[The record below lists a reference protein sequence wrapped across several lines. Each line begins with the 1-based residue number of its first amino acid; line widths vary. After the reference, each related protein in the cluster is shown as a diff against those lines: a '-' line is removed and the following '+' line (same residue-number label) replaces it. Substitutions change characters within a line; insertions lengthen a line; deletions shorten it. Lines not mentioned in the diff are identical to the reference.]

1 VLNVLFLILLVLSLA
16 TAALTGGM
24 QALTTAIVE
33 SAAGAVRLA
42 IGLIGVMALFLGAMQ
57 VAEDGGLLRLLA
69 RAVGPVLRRLFP
81 TVPADHPAM
90 SAMLLNICANM
101 LGLGNAAT
109 PFGIRAMQELDKLN
123 TRPGTITNAMVTFLA
138 INTSGLALLPSGTVS
153 IRAAA
158 GSANPAGILVTSW
171 FATGVATLVAVTGA
185 LLLGRFG
192 PWRKDAPDAAVS
204 AEPEAEAGGAED
216 LEQGLADLESDVG
229 ERRGAAPRLGVP
241 VSAAA
246 VAVLVL
252 ALAAWLFHPWPW
264 PGTRDRVMDVAS
276 FWLLPLLLVGL
287 VLFGWARGVK
297 VYESLVHGARQ
308 GFNVAV
314 RILPYLVAILV
325 AIGMFR
331 ASGGLGAVIAAL
343 DPLTSRI
350 GLPAEALPMALIRPL
365 SGGAA
370 MGVMSEILNNP
381 AIGPDSLVG
390 YLVSTIQ
397 GSTETTFYVL
407 AVYCGAVG
415 VRRTRHAVPACLAAD
430 VAGIAA
436 AVFIVRLLFG

>member
-1 VLNVLFLILLVLSLA
+1 MLNVLFLILLLLSLA

-24 QALTTAIVE
+24 EALTHAIVD
-33 SAAGAVRLA
+33 SAAASVKLA
-42 IGLIGVMALFLGAMQ
+42 IGLIGLMALFLGAMQ

-69 RAVGPVLRRLFP
+69 RALRPILRRLFP
-81 TVPADHPAM
+81 TVPPDHPAM
-90 SAMLLNICANM
+90 GAMLLNICANM

-171 FATGVATLVAVTGA
+171 FASGMATVVAITMAFLLV
-185 LLLGRFG
+185 RFG
-192 PWRKDAPDAAVS
+192 PWRRDAPDAAVGDV
-204 AEPEAEAGGAED
+204 AVGAGGG
-216 LEQGLADLESDVG
+216 EQVEEGLRSLESEVG
-229 ERRGAAPRLGVP
+229 ERRGPAPALGVP
-241 VSAAA
+241 VAAA
-246 VAVLVL
+246 VIAFLVL
-252 ALAAWLFHPWPW
+252 ALVAWFAHPWPW
-264 PGTRDRVMDVAS
+264 PSASDRLMDVLS

-287 VLFGWARGVK
+287 VLFGWVRGVK

-308 GFNVAV
+308 GFDVAV

-331 ASGGLGAVIAAL
+331 ASGGLGALVAAL

-350 GLPAEALPMALIRPL
+350 GLPAEALPMALVRPL
-365 SGGAA
+365 SGSAA

-415 VRRTRHAVPACLAAD
+415 VRRTRHAVPTCLAAD

-436 AVFIVRLLFG
+436 AVFVVQLLFG